1 MDKDKIIKK
10 NRGNYS
16 YVIRTMDEDGDTV
29 FHVLKYVKT
38 IDKTK
43 SRKTVRKLIMDEKLN
58 LASLMLLD
66 NGVLCDCLTKGMKMQ
81 NKPTPEEVKNAR
93 VAAGLTLKEAAD
105 IFGYQL
111 NSWQMKES
119 AGKASRSLS
128 IGEYQYL
135 LLLANMHPSYRLVK
149 K

>member
-1 MDKDKIIKK
+1 
-10 NRGNYS
+10 
-16 YVIRTMDEDGDTV
+16 
-29 FHVLKYVKT
+29 
-38 IDKTK
+38 
-43 SRKTVRKLIMDEKLN
+43 
-58 LASLMLLD
+58 
-66 NGVLCDCLTKGMKMQ
+66 MQ

-128 IGEYQYL
+128 IGEYRIYCYCKYASVLQ
-135 LLLANMHPSYRLVK
+135 AGK
-149 K
+149 KITCHTCKCRYNKTQERETGSLSSRARSWAGAKNESINF

>member
-1 MDKDKIIKK
+1 
-10 NRGNYS
+10 
-16 YVIRTMDEDGDTV
+16 
-29 FHVLKYVKT
+29 
-38 IDKTK
+38 
-43 SRKTVRKLIMDEKLN
+43 
-58 LASLMLLD
+58 
-66 NGVLCDCLTKGMKMQ
+66 MQ

-149 K
+149 ITCHTCKCRYNKTQERETGSLSSRAQAGRELKMKVLTFKNDTVSVGDIFVSSWGYEQTNVTFYQCSFCSR

>member
-1 MDKDKIIKK
+1 
-10 NRGNYS
+10 
-16 YVIRTMDEDGDTV
+16 
-29 FHVLKYVKT
+29 
-38 IDKTK
+38 
-43 SRKTVRKLIMDEKLN
+43 
-58 LASLMLLD
+58 
-66 NGVLCDCLTKGMKMQ
+66 MQ
-81 NKPTPEEVKNAR
+81 NKPTPEEVKNAW

-128 IGEYQYL
+128 VGEYQYL

>member
-1 MDKDKIIKK
+1 
-10 NRGNYS
+10 
-16 YVIRTMDEDGDTV
+16 
-29 FHVLKYVKT
+29 
-38 IDKTK
+38 
-43 SRKTVRKLIMDEKLN
+43 
-58 LASLMLLD
+58 
-66 NGVLCDCLTKGMKMQ
+66 MQ

-105 IFGYQL
+105 IFWL
-111 NSWQMKES
+111 STEFPRQMKES